1 MLSSYTAM
9 TDASL
14 NYVAFSEHL
23 DSVTPDQPQTESLDG
38 NGPNRIEDEGKPS
51 EPGFPAAPSK
61 LILSVILNLLISIF
75 TYLNIA
81 CNLKCTLRYREAK

>member
-14 NYVAFSEHL
+14 NYVAYSEHL
-23 DSVTPDQPQTESLDG
+23 DSVTPDQPQAESLDA
-38 NGPNRIEDEGKPS
+38 NGPKHIEDEGKPS

-61 LILSVILNLLISIF
+61 LTLSVIHNLLKSTF
-75 TYLNIA
+75 TYLNTA
-81 CNLKCTLRYREAK
+81 CN